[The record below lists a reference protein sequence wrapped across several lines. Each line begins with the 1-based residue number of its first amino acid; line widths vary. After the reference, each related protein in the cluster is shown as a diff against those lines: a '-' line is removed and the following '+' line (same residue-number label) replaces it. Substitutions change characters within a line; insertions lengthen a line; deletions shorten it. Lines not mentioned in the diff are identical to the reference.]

1 VTIDTQIV
9 DHFPTD
15 GMKPPVNRP
24 NITVTVSVTQP
35 LADADNIFSP
45 AFYPLFLFPIIAR
58 TAIAVIQ
65 PAV

>member
-1 VTIDTQIV
+1 MTIDTQIV
-9 DHFPTD
+9 DHIRND
-15 GMKPPVNRP
+15 SKEAPVNRP
-24 NITVTVSVTQP
+24 DITVTVSVTQP